1 MKCHGVF
8 KNLLITLK
16 NIKKSGQSIAEYII
30 LTAVVCTLV
39 LLFTNTTYF
48 KSIQKSCEDAFDRS
62 VGEILQ

>member
-39 LLFTNTTYF
+39 LLFTNKPYF
-48 KSIQKSCEDAFDRS
+48 QSIQNSCETAFERS
-62 VGEILQ
+62 VGEILR

>member
-1 MKCHGVF
+1 MESHGVF
-8 KNLLITLK
+8 ANLLMTFK
-16 NIKKSGQSIAEYII
+16 NIKRSGQSIAEYII
-30 LTAVVCTLV
+30 LTAVVCTAV